1 MKDKIKKILLHPSLI
16 LYYLDSYGFIRLT
29 DKYYLK
35 LKYFLELNRWPNFEH
50 PTRYTE
56 KLQLL
61 KLHDRNN
68 FYTSLVDKYL
78 LKKIVSDKIGT
89 EHVIP
94 LLGVYDNFDEIDFSK
109 LPNSFVIKCNH
120 DSGGFVI
127 CKNKKEFDIKSARK
141 KIDKCFKK
149 NFYYQSRE
157 WPYKNIEKKIIVEKY
172 MSDNTSDCLTDYKFF
187 CFNGEPKIMYISHDD
202 SANPT
207 TDFFD
212 MDFNKIDLYFRDKNS
227 KIPPKKPL
235 FFEEMKEYS
244 RILAKD
250 IPSVRVDFYIINGQV
265 YVGEITFFHLGGMF
279 EFHPDKYDEIWG
291 SYIDN
296 KHIGC
301 E

>member
-1 MKDKIKKILLHPSLI
+1 MINKIKKIILHPSLI
-16 LYYLDSYGFIRLT
+16 LYYLDWYKIIKLP

-35 LKYFLELNRWPNFEH
+35 LKYFVELNRWPNFDN

-61 KLHDRNN
+61 KLYDRKEK
-68 FYTSLVDKYL
+68 YTELVDKYMF
-78 LKKIVSDKIGT
+78 KKIITKKIGK

-94 LLGVYDNFDEIDFSK
+94 LIGVYDKFDEIDFSK

-120 DSGGFVI
+120 DSGGFII
-127 CKNKKEFDIKSARK
+127 CRNKKDFNISKARK
-141 KIDKCFKK
+141 KINKCLRR

-157 WPYKNIEKKIIVEKY
+157 WPYKNIKRKIIVEKY
-172 MSDNTSDCLTDYKFF
+172 MTDHSSDALTDYKFF

-202 SANPT
+202 SATPT

-212 MDFNKIDLYFRDKNS
+212 MDFNKIDLHFRDQNS
-227 KIPPKKPL
+227 IQPPQKPL

-244 RILAKD
+244 RILSKN
-250 IPSVRVDFYIINGQV
+250 IPNVRVDFYIINNQV
-265 YVGEITFFHLGGMF
+265 YVGEITFYHLGGMF
-279 EFHPDKYDEIWG
+279 EFHPDKYDEIFG

-296 KHIGC
+296 KYIGM
-301 E
+301 